1 MCLRLKRVIII
12 IALVYGKKMIEI
24 PTFSIE
30 LLRFCPFYK
39 VIHDTSDQYDFNNG
53 VHADEN
59 LIWTH
64 GR

>member
-1 MCLRLKRVIII
+1 M
-12 IALVYGKKMIEI
+12 GKKMIEI

>member
-1 MCLRLKRVIII
+1 MFWTKTSNNYNHSCLW
-12 IALVYGKKMIEI
+12 KKVIEI

-59 LIWTH
+59 LI
-64 GR
+64 